1 MHQHPI
7 HQSTSSRRKLST
19 GWVGIILIASI
30 GFLLGTAP
38 RAHAATI
45 RGANVPIPIKLTPQG
60 EQVKLLSQ
68 VNQCL
73 AQVNYTLATIQRL
86 TSAYAVQ
93 NDILAVQHSKQ
104 ILQECIENIRS
115 KVNLEPEVSTAL
127 ANWGTSNEAL
137 QYNALKV
144 FLSVSMKKSDYRRA
158 VGKPESYYAA
168 LSEQDPRAYQLT
180 ALHFQSIN
188 ILNKLWTKSID
199 FSNYDR
205 KIDAIKTQLQDA
217 FDQQNQLAETLL
229 IDLSRGKFPDTV
241 EPLQTIML
249 DMATKYQEV
258 WEGFLTLIEN
268 YEGLADNIRAAQNTL
283 INELVKPI
291 PEKKC
296 VATDSPKPPPPEPYS
311 VYPFPTDIAQHS
323 LYGDASAPVKI
334 VAVMDFQCPYS
345 RKSVSNLERLAK
357 DFGDQVHILFH
368 HSPLNFHR
376 NAMPAAI
383 AAECAGKQ
391 GQFKAYSDLLFNT
404 PRLTEEGFLET
415 SESLQ
420 LDAESFIT
428 CYLNKQTQQAIEKH
442 LDVLDELGAPGTP
455 SFFINGKRILGAK
468 PYEHFKQTVEEALAN
483 VRASGL
489 TGSEYYRQHVMK
501 AQ

>member
-258 WEGFLTLIEN
+258 WEGFLTLI
-268 YEGLADNIRAAQNTL
+268 
-283 INELVKPI
+283 
-291 PEKKC
+291 
-296 VATDSPKPPPPEPYS
+296 
-311 VYPFPTDIAQHS
+311 
-323 LYGDASAPVKI
+323 
-334 VAVMDFQCPYS
+334 
-345 RKSVSNLERLAK
+345 
-357 DFGDQVHILFH
+357 
-368 HSPLNFHR
+368 
-376 NAMPAAI
+376 
-383 AAECAGKQ
+383 
-391 GQFKAYSDLLFNT
+391 
-404 PRLTEEGFLET
+404 
-415 SESLQ
+415 
-420 LDAESFIT
+420 
-428 CYLNKQTQQAIEKH
+428 
-442 LDVLDELGAPGTP
+442 
-455 SFFINGKRILGAK
+455 
-468 PYEHFKQTVEEALAN
+468 
-483 VRASGL
+483 
-489 TGSEYYRQHVMK
+489 
-501 AQ
+501 